1 MSSQITP
8 GTVVKARAP
17 IRLDFAGGFTDVPP
31 FSEREGGAVVNAAI
45 NRYTYTT
52 LVPRSDGALKMFSAD
67 FDLFVE
73 VESFRDIEY
82 DGNLDMV
89 KAAIHMLGIETGMDL
104 YVRCDAPPGSG
115 TGSSASIAVALI
127 GLLNHLQDRKLSPHE
142 IAQLARR
149 LELQELK
156 IAGGKQDQYAA
167 AVGGINF
174 IEFLDPTVSSS
185 RLDVPREVILE
196 LEKHLVLCY
205 TGQSRLSGNLIDNVM
220 GNYESG
226 EVTTTRALGRL
237 KEIAHEIKT
246 ALLVGDTRGFG
257 RLMAENWECQRRL
270 DPSIT
275 NSQIDHLFEI
285 ALGAG
290 AIGGKALG
298 AGGGGCLLFMADHN
312 REHGLRRALE
322 AEGVRIIDF
331 NFDTKGLQTWT
342 VETG

>member
-1 MSSQITP
+1 MTP
-8 GTVVKARAP
+8 RIPEGTAIKARAP

-31 FSEREGGAVVNAAI
+31 YSAREGGAVVNAAI

-73 VESFRDIEY
+73 VKSFRDIEY

-89 KAAIHMLGIETGMDL
+89 KAAINTLGIEQGMDL

-115 TGSSASIAVALI
+115 TGSSASIGVALI

-142 IAQLARR
+142 IAQLARQ

-185 RLDVPREVILE
+185 RLDVPREVILD

-205 TGQSRLSGNLIDNVM
+205 TGKSRLSGNLIENVM
-220 GNYESG
+220 GNYEKG
-226 EVTTTRALGRL
+226 EITTTRALGRL
-237 KEIAHEIKT
+237 KEIAHEVKT
-246 ALLVGDTRGFG
+246 ALLVGDTA
-257 RLMAENWECQRRL
+257 RLGALLAENWECQKRL
-270 DPSIT
+270 DGSIT
-275 NSQIDHLFEI
+275 NDQIEHLFEV
-285 ALGAG
+285 AAGAG

-298 AGGGGCLLFMADHN
+298 AGGGGCLLFMADSN
-312 REHGLRRALE
+312 QEHSLRRALE
-322 AEGVRIIDF
+322 GERVQIIDF
-331 NFDTKGLQTWT
+331 NFDTQGLQTWI
-342 VETG
+342 VPET

>member
-1 MSSQITP
+1 MNPSPNS
-8 GTVVKARAP
+8 GVAVKARAP

-52 LVPRSDGALKMFSAD
+52 LVPRDDDAIKMFSAD

-73 VESFRDIEY
+73 VKTFRDIEY

-89 KAAIHMLGIETGMDL
+89 KAAIRLLGIEQGMDL

-115 TGSSASIAVALI
+115 TGSSASIGVALI
-127 GLLNHLQDRKLSPHE
+127 GLLNHLQRRKLSPHE
-142 IAQLARR
+142 IAQLARQ

-156 IAGGKQDQYAA
+156 IAGGKQDQYAS

-174 IEFLDPTVSSS
+174 IEFLDPAVSSS
-185 RLDVPREVILE
+185 RLHIPPAVLLD

-205 TGQSRLSGNLIDNVM
+205 TGKSRLSGNLIDNVM
-220 GNYESG
+220 GNYVRG
-226 EVTTTRALGRL
+226 EKTTTQALRRL
-237 KEIAHEIKT
+237 KEIAHEVKT
-246 ALLVGDTRGFG
+246 ALLIGDMAAFG
-257 RLMAENWECQRRL
+257 ALLAEHWECQKRL

-275 NSQIDHLFEI
+275 NAQIDALFEV
-285 ALGAG
+285 AMANG

-298 AGGGGCLLFMADHN
+298 AGGGGCLLFMAANN
-312 REHGLRRALE
+312 REHSLRLALE
-322 AEGVRIIDF
+322 RAGVKIIDF
-331 NFDTKGLQTWT
+331 NFDMQGLQTWAI
-342 VETG
+342 GAH

>member
-1 MSSQITP
+1 MTP
-8 GTVVKARAP
+8 RIPEGTVIKARAP

-31 FSEREGGAVVNAAI
+31 YSAREGGAVVNAAI

-52 LVPRSDGALKMFSAD
+52 LVPRADGALKMFSAD

-73 VESFRDIEY
+73 VKSFRDIEY

-89 KAAIHMLGIETGMDL
+89 KAAINTLGIEQGMDL

-115 TGSSASIAVALI
+115 TGSSASIGVALI

-149 LELQELK
+149 LEFQELK

-167 AVGGINF
+167 AVGGVNF

-185 RLDVPREVILE
+185 RLDVPREVILD

-205 TGQSRLSGNLIDNVM
+205 TGKSRLSGNLIENVM
-220 GNYESG
+220 GNYEKG
-226 EVTTTRALGRL
+226 EITTTRALGRL
-237 KEIAHEIKT
+237 KEIAHEVKT
-246 ALLVGDTRGFG
+246 ALLVGDTP
-257 RLMAENWECQRRL
+257 RLGALLAENWECQKRL
-270 DPSIT
+270 DGSIT
-275 NSQIDHLFEI
+275 NDQIEHLFKV
-285 ALGAG
+285 AMGAG

-298 AGGGGCLLFMADHN
+298 AGGGGCLLFMADSN
-312 REHGLRRALE
+312 REHSLRRALE
-322 AEGVRIIDF
+322 GEGVQIIDF
-331 NFDTKGLQTWT
+331 NFDTQGLQTWS
-342 VETG
+342 VPKS